1 MEHAFSGSD
10 GAAPEPTEDTGGRSR
25 LAAVGPAKG
34 GPAYKT
40 ADAGTAGSDFT
51 RRGGKRGTSARVSA
65 VVVRKTTEG
74 REGVAVS
81 ADGHGGSG
89 GRRGGAAVGA
99 WHERASLQGDGTA
112 GDAGPKS
119 LGTGSAAA
127 VISDGSCATAVVGN
141 GGGAPALAITTTGD
155 SGTPLATSLGTGA
168 DDSGSVLVAVAGVD
182 RAVGIFE
189 GLGATASRAFCA
201 CGAGRS
207 LMEATAAATSS
218 AVGVGSSCSSF
229 AVGASVIPR
238 PTSITYHQGGP
249 LLAIVSAAMSSA
261 TGGAT

>member
-1 MEHAFSGSD
+1 MSVEHDFSGSD

-34 GPAYKT
+34 GTAYKT

-81 ADGHGGSG
+81 ADA
-89 GRRGGAAVGA
+89 RRGGAAVGA
-99 WHERASLQGDGTA
+99 WHERAPLQGDGTA

-168 DDSGSVLVAVAGVD
+168 DDSGSVFVAVAEVD
-182 RAVGIFE
+182 GFVGIFE
-189 GLGATASRAFCA
+189 GLGATASSAFCA

-207 LMEATAAATSS
+207 LLEATAAATSS

-229 AVGASVIPR
+229 AVGASVIPQ

-249 LLAIVSAAMSSA
+249 LLASVSAAMSSA